1 MFRKSGKNGSKLF
14 VQDNCPILNCAKA
27 RKAVKE
33 VGGKLFAIPKRSGDL
48 NPIENIFN
56 VVKKDLKRQAICLN
70 ITSESY
76 QQFAQR
82 VETTL
87 YSLRREI
94 VDNTIASMYNRLDLI
109 IGNRGR
115 RTKYQL
121 NILQRKKTLTFTT
134 NRNVCKCYLFGNA
147 TKYLIEFYYVTRDCV
162 TSSKST
168 KK

>member
-94 VDNTIASMYNRLDLI
+94 IDNTIASMYNRLDLI
-109 IGNRGR
+109 IRNRGR
-115 RTKYQL
+115 RTKY
-121 NILQRKKTLTFTT
+121 
-134 NRNVCKCYLFGNA
+134 
-147 TKYLIEFYYVTRDCV
+147 
-162 TSSKST
+162 
-168 KK
+168 